1 MPRLDATRVRAWRD
15 LQSIV
20 PEIERRIDED
30 LRAEW
35 AVPLGWFDVLA
46 ALRELDGR
54 ARPQDVA
61 TVMRIPAS
69 SLSRRLDRLEEEG
82 WVRRHRDVD
91 PDDHR
96 AVEVELTRRG
106 RALWR
111 EMNVSYRRSVQARFA
126 IVLTDRDIQSLAATT
141 AHLGRSHAISD
152 HTRRCLTPT
161 ADTRS
166 PAEPDTSVSV
176 VHRLDL
182 LGVPRM
188 DAAPLQLRRRG
199 QHVAVGQ
206 PLLAEH
212 REALDLLDLRE
223 LLR

>member
-1 MPRLDATRVRAWRD
+1 MPRLDASRVNAWRQ

-20 PEIERRIDED
+20 PEIERRIDDD

-46 ALRELDGR
+46 TLRQLDGR

-61 TVMRIPAS
+61 SAMRIPAS

-111 EMNVSYRRSVQARFA
+111 EMNVTYRRS
-126 IVLTDRDIQSLAATT
+126 
-141 AHLGRSHAISD
+141 
-152 HTRRCLTPT
+152 
-161 ADTRS
+161 
-166 PAEPDTSVSV
+166 
-176 VHRLDL
+176 
-182 LGVPRM
+182 
-188 DAAPLQLRRRG
+188 LQLHFAG
-199 QHVAVGQ
+199 S
-206 PLLAEH
+206 
-212 REALDLLDLRE
+212 LDDDVIDDLTAAARAMSRTLHE
-223 LLR
+223 PE

>member
-1 MPRLDATRVRAWRD
+1 MPRLDAARVRAWRD

-46 ALRELDGR
+46 TLRELGGR

-61 TVMRIPAS
+61 TAMRIPAS

-96 AVEVELTRRG
+96 AVEVELTKRG
-106 RALWR
+106 RTLWR
-111 EMNVSYRRSVQARFA
+111 EMNVSYRRSLQARFA
-126 IVLTDRDIQSLAATT
+126 IALTDRDVQLMTATSRT
-141 AHLGRSHAISD
+141 LSD
-152 HTRRCLTPT
+152 HIAVEHPT
-161 ADTRS
+161 
-166 PAEPDTSVSV
+166 E
-176 VHRLDL
+176 
-182 LGVPRM
+182 
-188 DAAPLQLRRRG
+188 
-199 QHVAVGQ
+199 
-206 PLLAEH
+206 
-212 REALDLLDLRE
+212 
-223 LLR
+223 

>member
-1 MPRLDATRVRAWRD
+1 MPRLDAARVRAWRD

-46 ALRELDGR
+46 TLRELDGR

-61 TVMRIPAS
+61 SAMRIPAS

-96 AVEVELTRRG
+96 AVEVELTKRG

-111 EMNVSYRRSVQARFA
+111 EMNVSYRRSLQARFA
-126 IVLTDRDIQSLAATT
+126 IVLTDRDIQGLTATART
-141 AHLGRSHAISD
+141 LSD
-152 HTRRCLTPT
+152 HTAP
-161 ADTRS
+161 
-166 PAEPDTSVSV
+166 EPP
-176 VHRLDL
+176 H
-182 LGVPRM
+182 G
-188 DAAPLQLRRRG
+188 A
-199 QHVAVGQ
+199 
-206 PLLAEH
+206 
-212 REALDLLDLRE
+212 
-223 LLR
+223 

>member
-1 MPRLDATRVRAWRD
+1 MPRLDAARVNAWRQ

-46 ALRELDGR
+46 TLRQLDGR
-54 ARPQDVA
+54 APPQDVA
-61 TVMRIPAS
+61 SAMRIPAS

-91 PDDHR
+91 PEDHR

-111 EMNVSYRRSVQARFA
+111 EMNVTYRRSLQARFA
-126 IVLTDRDIQSLAATT
+126 GGLDDTVIDELTSATRALSVNLNDI
-141 AHLGRSHAISD
+141 D
-152 HTRRCLTPT
+152 
-161 ADTRS
+161 
-166 PAEPDTSVSV
+166 
-176 VHRLDL
+176 
-182 LGVPRM
+182 
-188 DAAPLQLRRRG
+188 
-199 QHVAVGQ
+199 
-206 PLLAEH
+206 
-212 REALDLLDLRE
+212 
-223 LLR
+223 

>member
-1 MPRLDATRVRAWRD
+1 MPRLDAARVRAWRD

-46 ALRELDGR
+46 TLRELDGR

-61 TVMRIPAS
+61 SAMRIPAS

-111 EMNVSYRRSVQARFA
+111 EMNVSYRRSLQARFA
-126 IVLTDRDIQSLAATT
+126 IVLTDRDIQGLSATART
-141 AHLGRSHAISD
+141 LSD
-152 HTRRCLTPT
+152 HT
-161 ADTRS
+161 S
-166 PAEPDTSVSV
+166 AEPPTDV
-176 VHRLDL
+176 
-182 LGVPRM
+182 
-188 DAAPLQLRRRG
+188 
-199 QHVAVGQ
+199 
-206 PLLAEH
+206 
-212 REALDLLDLRE
+212 
-223 LLR
+223 

>member
-15 LQSIV
+15 IQSIV

-46 ALRELDGR
+46 TLRELDGR

-61 TVMRIPAS
+61 SAMRIPAS

-96 AVEVELTRRG
+96 VVEIELTRRG

-111 EMNVSYRRSVQARFA
+111 EMNVSYRRSLQARFA
-126 IVLTDRDIQSLAATT
+126 VALTDRDITGLNATT
-141 AHLGRSHAISD
+141 RTLSE
-152 HTRRCLTPT
+152 HTSGEPT
-161 ADTRS
+161 S
-166 PAEPDTSVSV
+166 
-176 VHRLDL
+176 
-182 LGVPRM
+182 GV
-188 DAAPLQLRRRG
+188 
-199 QHVAVGQ
+199 
-206 PLLAEH
+206 
-212 REALDLLDLRE
+212 
-223 LLR
+223 

>member
-1 MPRLDATRVRAWRD
+1 MPRLDAARVRAWRD

-61 TVMRIPAS
+61 SVMRIPAS

-111 EMNVSYRRSVQARFA
+111 EMNVSYRRSLQARFA
-126 IVLTDRDIQSLAATT
+126 IALTDRDIQGLTATAQT
-141 AHLGRSHAISD
+141 LSD
-152 HTRRCLTPT
+152 HTSARTRRTVSDTRPVSDTGCVRRTSPRSPWRSGRGCRAASTSTSGSARRCRAATP
-161 ADTRS
+161 
-166 PAEPDTSVSV
+166 
-176 VHRLDL
+176 
-182 LGVPRM
+182 
-188 DAAPLQLRRRG
+188 RRAR
-199 QHVAVGQ
+199 
-206 PLLAEH
+206 
-212 REALDLLDLRE
+212 
-223 LLR
+223 

>member
-1 MPRLDATRVRAWRD
+1 MPRLDAARVRAWRD

-46 ALRELDGR
+46 TLRELGGR

-61 TVMRIPAS
+61 TAMRIPAS

-96 AVEVELTRRG
+96 AVEVELTKRG

-111 EMNVSYRRSVQARFA
+111 EMNVSYRRSLQARFA
-126 IVLTDRDIQSLAATT
+126 IALTDRDVQSMTATSRT
-141 AHLGRSHAISD
+141 LSD
-152 HTRRCLTPT
+152 HITVEHPT
-161 ADTRS
+161 
-166 PAEPDTSVSV
+166 E
-176 VHRLDL
+176 
-182 LGVPRM
+182 
-188 DAAPLQLRRRG
+188 
-199 QHVAVGQ
+199 
-206 PLLAEH
+206 
-212 REALDLLDLRE
+212 
-223 LLR
+223 

>member
-1 MPRLDATRVRAWRD
+1 MPRLDAARVRAWRD

-54 ARPQDVA
+54 ARPRDVA
-61 TVMRIPAS
+61 SVMRIPAS

-111 EMNVSYRRSVQARFA
+111 EMNVSYRRSLQARFA
-126 IVLTDRDIQSLAATT
+126 VALTDRDIQGLTATART
-141 AHLGRSHAISD
+141 
-152 HTRRCLTPT
+152 
-161 ADTRS
+161 
-166 PAEPDTSVSV
+166 
-176 VHRLDL
+176 
-182 LGVPRM
+182 
-188 DAAPLQLRRRG
+188 
-199 QHVAVGQ
+199 
-206 PLLAEH
+206 LAEH
-212 REALDLLDLRE
+212 TSAEPKPG
-223 LLR
+223 

>member
-15 LQSIV
+15 IQSIV

-46 ALRELDGR
+46 TLRELDGR

-61 TVMRIPAS
+61 SAMRIPAS

-96 AVEVELTRRG
+96 AVEIELTRRG

-111 EMNVSYRRSVQARFA
+111 EMNVTYRRAVQRHFA
-126 IVLTDRDIQSLAATT
+126 SWLGDDDINAL
-141 AHLGRSHAISD
+141 R
-152 HTRRCLTPT
+152 
-161 ADTRS
+161 
-166 PAEPDTSVSV
+166 SV
-176 VHRLDL
+176 VGR
-182 LGVPRM
+182 
-188 DAAPLQLRRRG
+188 
-199 QHVAVGQ
+199 
-206 PLLAEH
+206 
-212 REALDLLDLRE
+212 
-223 LLR
+223 

>member
-1 MPRLDATRVRAWRD
+1 MPRLDAARVRAWRD

-46 ALRELDGR
+46 ALRELGGR
-54 ARPQDVA
+54 ARPQDVSSL
-61 TVMRIPAS
+61 MRIPAS

-96 AVEVELTRRG
+96 AVEVELTKRG

-111 EMNVSYRRSVQARFA
+111 EMNVSYRRSLQARFA
-126 IVLTDRDIQSLAATT
+126 TALTDRDVQALAATART
-141 AHLGRSHAISD
+141 LSAH
-152 HTRRCLTPT
+152 T
-161 ADTRS
+161 S
-166 PAEPDTSVSV
+166 PEPSS
-176 VHRLDL
+176 
-182 LGVPRM
+182 GV
-188 DAAPLQLRRRG
+188 
-199 QHVAVGQ
+199 
-206 PLLAEH
+206 
-212 REALDLLDLRE
+212 
-223 LLR
+223 